1 MYIEVDVED
10 GPNCDWSL
18 VKMFES
24 KERPYEITR
33 VMASR
38 PGSPLELWQVTGWSE
53 DGATPAY
60 AAHVSDSGEGV
71 VLLVYGGGQGIRLK
85 PGDSV
90 DLWDV
95 TDDTQWGEPC
105 LLLPADAYAE

>member
-10 GPNCDWSL
+10 GPNSDWSL
-18 VKMFES
+18 VKVFES
-24 KERPYEITR
+24 QERPYEVTR
-33 VMASR
+33 VTASR
-38 PGSPLELWQVTGWSE
+38 PGSSPELWQVTGWSE
-53 DGATPAY
+53 EGPTPAY
-60 AAHVSDSGEGV
+60 AARVSDSGEGV
-71 VLLVYGGGQGIRLK
+71 VLLVYGGNQGIRLK

-95 TDDTQWGEPC
+95 ADDAQWGEPC